1 MAFSRRRRF
10 RELPINSLIPN
21 MLTTLALCA
30 GLTSVRFAL
39 EEKWEMA
46 VVAILVAGVLD
57 GLDGRMAR
65 LLKGSSKFGA
75 ELDSLS
81 DFVSFGVAP
90 AIVLYLWTLDAGLGS
105 FGWIVSLVYTVSC
118 GLRLARFNAM
128 LEEDVPAWESRYF
141 TGIAAP
147 GGASI
152 SLLFMVV
159 SFYSD
164 AEIFKSGVLNGAWLL
179 FMAFLM
185 ASRIPTFSIKRARIA
200 RRYIMPFLILVGG
213 MAAVMVSYPWEFL
226 TGVAI
231 VYLGTIPFAV
241 ATHRRLEKEE
251 ALKTEKVASPA
262 DGDTAGDAD
271 TKNTDTNADTDKK

>member
-1 MAFSRRRRF
+1 MPMGRRKF

-39 EEKWEMA
+39 EGKWELA
-46 VVAILVAGVLD
+46 VTAILIAGVLD

-90 AIVLYLWTLDAGLGS
+90 GLVLYLWTLDSGLGGL
-105 FGWIVSLVYTVSC
+105 GWIIALTFTVSC

-128 LEEDVPAWESRYF
+128 MDDDVPEWEGRYF

-147 GGASI
+147 AGASI

-164 AEIFKSGVLNGAWLL
+164 AEIFKSGILNAAWLL

-185 ASRIPTFSIKRARIA
+185 ASRIPTFSIKRVRIA
-200 RRYIMPFLILVGG
+200 RKYIIPMLLVVGG
-213 MAAVMVSYPWEFL
+213 MAAVMASYPWHL
-226 TGVAI
+226 LSAI
-231 VYLGTIPFAV
+231 ALIYLGTIPFAI
-241 ATHRRLEKEE
+241 ATHRKLAKEE
-251 ALKTEKVASPA
+251 AEKALDQDDNSDLK
-262 DGDTAGDAD
+262 DA
-271 TKNTDTNADTDKK
+271 T

>member
-1 MAFSRRRRF
+1 MAFGRGRMLRD
-10 RELPINSLIPN
+10 LPINSLIPN
-21 MLTTLALCA
+21 MLTILALCA

-39 EEKWEMA
+39 ESRWEMA
-46 VVAILVAGVLD
+46 VAAILVAGILD

-90 AIVLYLWTLDAGLGS
+90 GLVLYLWTMNAGLGGL
-105 FGWIVSLVYTVSC
+105 GWIIALVFTVSC

-147 GGASI
+147 AGAAVSM
-152 SLLFMVV
+152 LFMVI
-159 SFYSD
+159 SFYTD
-164 AEIFKSGVLNGAWLL
+164 AEIFESAILNAVWLL
-179 FMAFLM
+179 IIAFLM
-185 ASRIPTFSIKRARIA
+185 ASKIPTFSIKRIKVSRKL
-200 RRYIMPFLILVGG
+200 IMPMLILVGG
-213 MAAVMVSYPWEFL
+213 LAAVMASYPWQLL
-226 TGVAI
+226 TGVAL

-251 ALKTEKVASPA
+251 ARKIQMEAEQAEKA
-262 DGDTAGDAD
+262 DAD
-271 TKNTDTNADTDKK
+271 TTENSIDE

>member
-1 MAFSRRRRF
+1 MAFSRRRKL

-30 GLTSVRFAL
+30 GLTAVRFAL
-39 EEKWEMA
+39 EERWEMA
-46 VVAILVAGVLD
+46 VAAILAAGVLD

-65 LLKGSSKFGA
+65 LLKGSTKFGA

-90 AIVLYLWTLDAGLGS
+90 ALVLYLWTLDSGLGS
-105 FGWIVSLVYTVSC
+105 FGWIIALVYTVSC
-118 GLRLARFNAM
+118 GLRLARFNTM

-164 AEIFKSGVLNGAWLL
+164 LEIFTSGILNAGWLL

-185 ASRIPTFSIKRARIA
+185 ASRIPTFSIKRVRIP
-200 RRYIMPFLILVGG
+200 RKFIMPVLILVGG
-213 MAAVMVSYPWEFL
+213 LAAVMASYPWELL

-231 VYLGTIPFAV
+231 VYLSTIPFAV
-241 ATHRRLEKEE
+241 ATHKRLEREE
-251 ALKTEKVASPA
+251 ARKAQMASDDVVDINKSEQEK
-262 DGDTAGDAD
+262 
-271 TKNTDTNADTDKK
+271 

>member
-1 MAFSRRRRF
+1 MPMGRRKF

-39 EEKWEMA
+39 EEKWELSVA
-46 VVAILVAGVLD
+46 AILVAGVLD

-90 AIVLYLWTLDAGLGS
+90 GLVLYLWTLDSGLGS
-105 FGWIVSLVYTVSC
+105 LGWIIALTFTVSC

-128 LEEDVPAWESRYF
+128 MDDDVPEWEGRYF

-147 GGASI
+147 AGASI

-164 AEIFKSGVLNGAWLL
+164 AEIFKSGILNAAWLL

-185 ASRIPTFSIKRARIA
+185 ASRIPTFSIKRVRIA
-200 RRYIMPFLILVGG
+200 RRFIIPMLLVVGG
-213 MAAVMVSYPWEFL
+213 LAAVMASYPWQLLSVIAVF
-226 TGVAI
+226 
-231 VYLGTIPFAV
+231 YLGTIPFAI
-241 ATHRRLEKEE
+241 ATHRKLAREE
-251 ALKTEKVASPA
+251 AAKALDQEDHPE
-262 DGDTAGDAD
+262 DT
-271 TKNTDTNADTDKK
+271 

>member
-1 MAFSRRRRF
+1 MAMGRRKF
-10 RELPINSLIPN
+10 KGLPINSLIPN

-39 EEKWEMA
+39 ESKWELA
-46 VVAILVAGVLD
+46 VSAILVAGILD

-90 AIVLYLWTLDAGLGS
+90 GLVLYLWTLNTGMGDL
-105 FGWIVSLVYTVSC
+105 GWIVALIFTVSC

-128 LEEDVPAWESRYF
+128 LDDDVPAWEGRYF

-147 GGASI
+147 AGASI

-159 SFYSD
+159 SFYTD
-164 AEIFKSGVLNGAWLL
+164 AEIFKSAILNSCWLL

-185 ASRIPTFSIKRARIA
+185 ASRIPTFSIKRVRVPRKFI
-200 RRYIMPFLILVGG
+200 IGMLLVVGG
-213 MAAVMVSYPWEFL
+213 VAAAMASYPWQML
-226 TGVAI
+226 SLIAI
-231 VYLGTIPFAV
+231 AYLATIPFAIL
-241 ATHRRLEKEE
+241 THRKLAAEE
-251 ALKTEKVASPA
+251 AQKGDMEKMAAEKAASA
-262 DGDTAGDAD
+262 ESAEGASKD
-271 TKNTDTNADTDKK
+271 

>member
-1 MAFSRRRRF
+1 MPLARGKFKG
-10 RELPINSLIPN
+10 LPINSLIPN

-39 EEKWEMA
+39 ESKWELA
-46 VVAILVAGVLD
+46 VSAILIAGILD

-90 AIVLYLWTLDAGLGS
+90 GLVLYLWTLNTGMGDL
-105 FGWIVSLVYTVSC
+105 GWIVALIFTVSC

-128 LEEDVPAWESRYF
+128 LDDDVPAWEGRYF

-147 GGASI
+147 AGASI

-159 SFYSD
+159 SFYTD
-164 AEIFKSGVLNGAWLL
+164 AEIFKSAILNSCWLL

-185 ASRIPTFSIKRARIA
+185 ASRIPTFSIKRVRVP
-200 RRYIMPFLILVGG
+200 RKYIIGMLLVVGG
-213 MAAVMVSYPWEFL
+213 VAAAMASYPWQMLSFIAL
-226 TGVAI
+226 A
-231 VYLGTIPFAV
+231 YLATIPFAIL
-241 ATHRRLEKEE
+241 THRKLAAEEVQKNDMEKMAAE
-251 ALKTEKVASPA
+251 KKQQPKGTES
-262 DGDTAGDAD
+262 TA
-271 TKNTDTNADTDKK
+271 KE

>member
-1 MAFSRRRRF
+1 MAFGRGRRL

-39 EEKWEMA
+39 EGRWEMA
-46 VVAILVAGVLD
+46 VGAILVAGILD

-90 AIVLYLWTLDAGLGS
+90 ALVLYLWTLDKGLGGL
-105 FGWIVSLVYTVSC
+105 GWIIALVFTVSC

-128 LEEDVPAWESRYF
+128 MDEEVPAWESRYF

-147 GGASI
+147 AGAAI
-152 SLLFMVV
+152 SMLFMVV
-159 SFYSD
+159 SFYTD
-164 AEIFKSGVLNGAWLL
+164 MEIFQSATLNAGWLL
-179 FMAFLM
+179 IIAFLM
-185 ASRIPTFSIKRARIA
+185 ASKIPTFSIKRIKIKRKF
-200 RRYIMPFLILVGG
+200 IMPMLILVGG
-213 MAAVMVSYPWEFL
+213 LAAVMASYPWQLL
-226 TGVAI
+226 TGVALA
-231 VYLGTIPFAV
+231 YLGTIPFAF
-241 ATHRRLEKEE
+241 ATHKRLEKEE
-251 ALKTEKVASPA
+251 ALKTQQPDDPGNLEETSV
-262 DGDTAGDAD
+262 DDTSS
-271 TKNTDTNADTDKK
+271 KE

>member
-1 MAFSRRRRF
+1 MPLGRRKF

-39 EEKWEMA
+39 EAKWELA
-46 VVAILVAGVLD
+46 VAAILVAGVLD

-90 AIVLYLWTLDAGLGS
+90 GLVLYLWALESGLGNL
-105 FGWIVSLVYTVSC
+105 GWIVALIFTVSC

-128 LEEDVPAWESRYF
+128 LDDDVPEWEGRYF

-147 GGASI
+147 AGAAI
-152 SLLFMVV
+152 SLLFMVI

-164 AEIFKSGVLNGAWLL
+164 AEIFKSGILNAAWLL

-185 ASRIPTFSIKRARIA
+185 ASRIPTFSIKRIRIP
-200 RRYIMPFLILVGG
+200 RKFIMLMLVVVGG
-213 MAAVMVSYPWEFL
+213 LAAVMASYPWELL
-226 TGVAI
+226 TGIAI
-231 VYLGTIPFAV
+231 VYLATIPFAIV
-241 ATHRRLEKEE
+241 THHKLAKEE
-251 ALKTEKVASPA
+251 ATKKARNSEDVIDIASK
-262 DGDTAGDAD
+262 DE
-271 TKNTDTNADTDKK
+271 TKS

>member
-1 MAFSRRRRF
+1 MSLGRRKF
-10 RELPINSLIPN
+10 RDLPINSLIPN

-30 GLTSVRFAL
+30 GLTSVKYAL
-39 EEKWEMA
+39 EGRWEPA
-46 VVAILVAGVLD
+46 VIAILAAGVLD

-90 AIVLYLWTLDAGLGS
+90 GLVLYLWTLDTGLGGI
-105 FGWIVSLVYTVSC
+105 GWIVALTFTVSC

-128 LEEDVPAWESRYF
+128 LDEEVPEWEGKYF

-147 GGASI
+147 AGASI
-152 SLLFMVV
+152 SLLFMVI

-164 AEIFKSGVLNGAWLL
+164 AEIFKSAILNAGWLL

-185 ASRIPTFSIKRARIA
+185 ASRIPTFSIKRIKISRSHI
-200 RRYIMPFLILVGG
+200 IFFLMVV
-213 MAAVMVSYPWEFL
+213 ASTVAVMTIYPWHVL
-226 TGVAI
+226 TGIALL
-231 VYLGTIPFAV
+231 YLGTIPFAI
-241 ATHRRLEKEE
+241 ATHRRLSKEE
-251 ALKTEKVASPA
+251 ATKTAKEKSENVVDVKSSNE
-262 DGDTAGDAD
+262 
-271 TKNTDTNADTDKK
+271 K

>member
-1 MAFSRRRRF
+1 MPMGRRNF

-39 EEKWEMA
+39 EGRWEMSVA
-46 VVAILVAGVLD
+46 AILAAGVLD

-90 AIVLYLWTLDAGLGS
+90 ALVLYLWTLNTGLGGL
-105 FGWIVSLVYTVSC
+105 GWIIALIFTVSC

-128 LEEDVPAWESRYF
+128 MDDDVPEWEGRYF

-147 GGASI
+147 AGASI
-152 SLLFMVV
+152 SLLFMVI
-159 SFYSD
+159 SFYADTDFFRSD
-164 AEIFKSGVLNGAWLL
+164 ILNAGWLL

-185 ASRIPTFSIKRARIA
+185 ASRIPTFSIKRVRIP
-200 RRYIMPFLILVGG
+200 RKYIIAMLMVVGG
-213 MAAVMVSYPWEFL
+213 LAAVMASYPWELL
-226 TGVAI
+226 TVIAL
-231 VYLGTIPFAV
+231 VYLGTIPFAI
-241 ATHRRLEKEE
+241 ATHKRLAKEE
-251 ALKTEKVASPA
+251 ATKEARKSENVTDLESS
-262 DGDTAGDAD
+262 DA
-271 TKNTDTNADTDKK
+271 KK

>member
-1 MAFSRRRRF
+1 MLLGRRRKLS
-10 RELPINSLIPN
+10 ELPINSLIPN

-39 EEKWEMA
+39 EDKWQLA
-46 VVAILVAGVLD
+46 VAAILVAGVLD

-90 AIVLYLWTLDAGLGS
+90 ALVLYLWTLDQGLGN
-105 FGWIVSLVYTVSC
+105 FGWIIALVFTVSC

-128 LEEDVPAWESRYF
+128 LDEDQPAWEARYF

-147 GGASI
+147 AGASI
-152 SLLFMVV
+152 SLLFIVV

-164 AEIFKSGVLNGAWLL
+164 AEIFQSAILNAGWLL
-179 FMAFLM
+179 LMAFLM
-185 ASRIPTFSIKRARIA
+185 ASRIPTFSIKRIRVA
-200 RRYIMPFLILVGG
+200 RRFIMPMLIVVGG
-213 MAAVMVSYPWEFL
+213 LAAVMASYPWELL
-226 TGVAI
+226 TGVAL
-231 VYLGTIPFAV
+231 VYLATIPFAI
-241 ATHRRLEKEE
+241 ATHRRLVREEVRKKGSVDLETEKEK
-251 ALKTEKVASPA
+251 LSK
-262 DGDTAGDAD
+262 
-271 TKNTDTNADTDKK
+271 

>member
-1 MAFSRRRRF
+1 MAFSRRRKL

-39 EEKWEMA
+39 EARWELA
-46 VVAILVAGVLD
+46 VAAILVAGVLD

-90 AIVLYLWTLDAGLGS
+90 ALVLYLWTLDSGLGGL
-105 FGWIVSLVYTVSC
+105 GWIVALIYTVSC
-118 GLRLARFNAM
+118 GLRLARFNTM

-147 GGASI
+147 GGAAI

-164 AEIFKSGVLNGAWLL
+164 WEVFTSGILNAGWLL

-185 ASRIPTFSIKRARIA
+185 ASRIPTFSIKRLRVP
-200 RRYIMPFLILVGG
+200 RKFIMLFLIVFGG
-213 MAAVMVSYPWEFL
+213 MAAVMASYPWEFL

-241 ATHRRLEKEE
+241 ATHKRLERDEVRKEQMK
-251 ALKTEKVASPA
+251 KTEVV
-262 DGDTAGDAD
+262 DI
-271 TKNTDTNADTDKK
+271 TKPEKEDKSN

>member
-1 MAFSRRRRF
+1 MIFGRRKRF

-39 EEKWEMA
+39 EERWELA

-65 LLKGSSKFGA
+65 LLKGSTKFGA

-90 AIVLYLWTLDAGLGS
+90 ALVLYLWTLDSGLGS
-105 FGWIVSLVYTVSC
+105 LGWIVALTYTVSC
-118 GLRLARFNAM
+118 GLRLARFNTM
-128 LEEDVPAWESRYF
+128 LEEDVPAWEARYF

-164 AEIFKSGVLNGAWLL
+164 AEIFSSGILNAAWLL

-185 ASRIPTFSIKRARIA
+185 ASRIPTFSIKRIRIP
-200 RRYIMPFLILVGG
+200 RKFIMPFLVLVGG
-213 MAAVMVSYPWEFL
+213 LAAVMASYPWEFL

-231 VYLGTIPFAV
+231 AYLGTIPFAI
-241 ATHRRLEKEE
+241 ATHKRLEREE
-251 ALKTEKVASPA
+251 SRKAQMADDDVVDLKKSEQEK
-262 DGDTAGDAD
+262 
-271 TKNTDTNADTDKK
+271 K